1 MKYKTLIATL
11 LMGSALTMNAA
22 SKIDHIE
29 PADWFAG
36 MKNPQLQLM
45 VYGKDIRSAEVS
57 TDYPG
62 ARIDSLVRLD

>member
-45 VYGKDIRSAEVS
+45 VYGKDIR
-57 TDYPG
+57 
-62 ARIDSLVRLD
+62 